1 MNNRLRIFLYLLS
14 DFISAGAA
22 WWLFFNYRKHVV
34 EASKHGYDI
43 PVNNDVKLWIGL
55 MLIPVFWL
63 MLYSITGFYKE
74 IFRRS
79 RLRDFQNTF
88 TVSIIG
94 VLILFFSLL
103 LDDSVGNYRDYYV
116 SLFTLFA
123 LHFGITFTGRLIIT
137 SNTIHRIQNRIW
149 NYKTLIVGSGSKSLK
164 LYQELQTARKSE
176 GFQILGYLSGF
187 GNDELSAFGLRNFGE
202 WCLR

>member
-116 SLFTLFA
+116 S
-123 LHFGITFTGRLIIT
+123 
-137 SNTIHRIQNRIW
+137 
-149 NYKTLIVGSGSKSLK
+149 
-164 LYQELQTARKSE
+164 
-176 GFQILGYLSGF
+176 
-187 GNDELSAFGLRNFGE
+187 
-202 WCLR
+202 